1 MGGLEIIIDR
11 IISNAKKTADE
22 NINDAKL
29 KAEQIEKEAKE
40 KADMLKKENEQ
51 KITADCEKV
60 KQMAESADRQGMRH
74 SLLKAK
80 NDVIK
85 RIIAEAK
92 EHIKSMNGEKYTD
105 ILKKLIKNNIS
116 DEAGVIIFS
125 KKDFSLVDE
134 SFKEYIKEVSQ
145 SKLEVSKELADIES
159 GFIIR
164 YGKIEIN
171 CSVDSI
177 FEDKYNEL
185 SDLVN
190 SYLSSN

>member
-1 MGGLEIIIDR
+1 MGGLEKIIDR
-11 IISNAKKTADE
+11 IISNAKETAE
-22 NINDAKL
+22 ANINEARK
-29 KAEQIEKEAKE
+29 KALEIEKDAKE
-40 KADMLKKENEQ
+40 KADYLKAQNEQ
-51 KITADCEKV
+51 KIIADCDKI
-60 KQMAESADRQGMRH
+60 KQMAESADRQNLRH
-74 SLLKAK
+74 SLLKAR

-85 RIIAEAK
+85 SIIAEAK
-92 EHIKSMNGEKYTD
+92 EHIKSMDGEKYTD

-116 DEAGVIIFS
+116 NDEGEIIFS
-125 KKDFSLVDE
+125 KKDLKIVDDK
-134 SFKEYIKEVSQ
+134 FKEYIKEESR
-145 SKLEVSKELADIES
+145 SKLKVSDEIADIES

-171 CSVDSI
+171 CSIDSI